1 MGLGAI
7 TIEIFLAGGFAVF
20 AISTAVL
27 VIRSGR
33 TTKQLAEIAS
43 HQQRVQG
50 ILADSPDPWLILND
64 GKVTEHSSDLK
75 SDLGLNM
82 GLIRSLDDLGLVPA
96 DHPDSSLAEML
107 EDTANAGK
115 PGVTAYS
122 KTGDRVFE
130 MLVPQPVGGGDAIV
144 WLEEAT
150 EPTRLKRALAESQR
164 LSSTLFDTL
173 DKAPAPLWRRD
184 NAQRLEWVNEAY
196 AQAVDAASPSQVI
209 DDQIELGV
217 SSLARPLKEMAQ
229 EAVEANS
236 ELRERHFIVM
246 DGQRRAVDIVQTA
259 LPGGGVVG
267 TLSDVTE
274 AEEMRAELSRHIESH
289 TETLNRINTP
299 VAVFGPDKALHL
311 FNNAFAE
318 MSQLPESWLSSRPQ
332 HDMVLESM
340 REKNR
345 LPEQPDFPKWKTG
358 RMSLYTEHID
368 SHEDLWTLLDSSTW
382 RVVTQPHAVGG
393 LIEFYEDVTDR
404 LALEQSYNTL
414 SAVQKETLD
423 HLHEAVVV
431 FGSDGRL
438 KIHNDPYA
446 EMISAEPGSLGGEV
460 HLTDI
465 IERVRPLVPG
475 NQGAHDS
482 LAEATQAQFNSREA
496 SSGTIEFSNG
506 RTYNYRWVPLP
517 DGAMLCSFD
526 DATDTNRAE
535 RALHQRNEALEIT
548 DRLKSEIIA
557 RVSHE
562 VRGPLNT
569 IMGFAEIMTSELI
582 SPLDPQQKPYLDGI
596 LQSTHQL
603 KDLLNDM
610 LEFVSLE
617 SEEIVLDQSNIEV
630 PTMLDDVAQLFA
642 EQATSRGLRLDVS
655 CPEGIVRLNAD
666 ERRIKQALFT
676 LLSNAMNTP
685 FDDERIKLSAENG
698 VESLKLSVTSSGRLS
713 TGNENGESEDVMLR
727 EDFSEEG
734 ARGLGLSIVH
744 RIMDAHHGK
753 LVLEETGDGRR
764 RISCVLPL

>member
-7 TIEIFLAGGFAVF
+7 TIEVFLAGGFAVF
-20 AISTAVL
+20 AVSTAVL
-27 VIRSGR
+27 IIRSGR
-33 TTKQLAEIAS
+33 TTKQLTEIAT

-50 ILADSPDPWLILND
+50 ILADSPDPWLILNS
-64 GKVTEHSSDLK
+64 GKVTEHSPNLK
-75 SDLGLNM
+75 SDLGLNI
-82 GLIRSLDDLGLVPA
+82 GLIRTLDDLGLIPA
-96 DHPDSSLAEML
+96 DRPDASLAEVL
-107 EDTANAGK
+107 EEAASAGK
-115 PGVTAYS
+115 HGATAYT

-130 MLVPQPVGGGDAIV
+130 ILVPQPISGGDTIV

-164 LSSTLFDTL
+164 LSGSLFSTLDN
-173 DKAPAPLWRRD
+173 APIPLWRRD
-184 NAQRLEWVNEAY
+184 KTLELEWVNDAY
-196 AQAVDAASPSQVI
+196 AQVVDAASTGEVI
-209 DDQIELGV
+209 ENQIELGV
-217 SSLARPLKEMAQ
+217 SSLARPLKKMAQ
-229 EAVEANS
+229 EAVEASAN
-236 ELRERHFIVM
+236 LRERHFIVM
-246 DGQRRAVDIVQTA
+246 DGQRRAVDIAQTP
-259 LPGGGVVG
+259 LPDGGVVG
-267 TLSDVTE
+267 TLRDVTE
-274 AEEMRAELSRHIESH
+274 AEDMRAELSRHIESH
-289 TETLNRINTP
+289 TETLNQISTP
-299 VAVFGPDKALHL
+299 VAVFGPDKALQL
-311 FNNAFAE
+311 FNNAFME
-318 MSQLPESWLSSRPQ
+318 MSHLPESWLASRPQ

-345 LPEQPDFPKWKTG
+345 LPEQPDFPKWKAA

-368 SHEDLWTLLDSSTW
+368 SHEDLWSLLDGSTW

-423 HLHEAVVV
+423 HLHQAVVV

-438 KIHNDPYA
+438 KIYNDPYA
-446 EMISAEPGSLGGEV
+446 EMIGAEPGSLSGET
-460 HLTDI
+460 HITEI
-465 IERVRPLVPG
+465 IEKVRTLMPG
-475 NQGAHDS
+475 GQDEHDELTES
-482 LAEATQAQFNSREA
+482 TQAQFNAREA
-496 SSGTIEFSNG
+496 SSGTIEFANG
-506 RTYNYRWVPLP
+506 RTFNYRWVPLP

-596 LQSTHQL
+596 VQSTHQL
-603 KDLLNDM
+603 KDLLDDM

-617 SEEIVLDQSNIEV
+617 SEEIILDESTIEV
-630 PTMLDDVAQLFA
+630 PALLTDVAQLFE
-642 EQATSRGLRLDVS
+642 EQAQSRGLHLDVAY
-655 CPEGIVRLNAD
+655 PDNLARLNAD

-685 FDDERIKLSAENG
+685 FDDDRIKLSAEGG
-698 VESLKLSVTSSGRLS
+698 VESLKLSVTSSGRQS
-713 TGNENGESEDVMLR
+713 ASGEGGESEDVMLR

-744 RIMDAHHGK
+744 RIMDAHRGK
-753 LVLEETGDGRR
+753 LVMEETGDGRR